1 MNPEALSNAFA
12 NICNY
17 VSECNDIIRL
27 RNVFE
32 EGEKARRREA
42 WGVRY
47 EVRMHMSTCQSS
59 FVYLS
64 FRVCIYVSQSGK
76 THVSLYIFLK
86 HNR

>member
-47 EVRMHMSTCQSS
+47 EVTEPRPKTECKSS
-59 FVYLS
+59 VINI
-64 FRVCIYVSQSGK
+64 V
-76 THVSLYIFLK
+76 
-86 HNR
+86 